1 MLSVEGVSVSFGDH
15 LALDDVS
22 FDVGDNEIVVL
33 LGPSGCG
40 KSTLLRA
47 IAGLQPLDS
56 GRVLRHGEDLA
67 SSAPHERGIGMMFQD
82 HALFPHRDVGQN
94 VEFGL
99 RMAGVA
105 SALRS
110 TRVAEILELV
120 GLSGFERRAVGNL
133 SGGEAQ
139 RVALARALA
148 PEPRVLLLDEP
159 LGSLD
164 RELRDRLVEEL
175 PGLLREV
182 GISAI
187 HVTHDHDEAFAV
199 AEKLLVMGEGRI
211 VRSGSPTD
219 VWSDPRHEAAARF
232 LGHRN
237 IVEIGPR
244 GEVPWGI
251 LLSDPGRV
259 VILPD
264 AATVLS
270 DTNDPA
276 VRSGRAV
283 EVRVIGSRF
292 RGASWE
298 VDVETE
304 PGGARLHF
312 VVPAE
317 LSTGQRV
324 YLVIDPSRVR
334 AVS

>member
-1 MLSVEGVSVSFGDH
+1 MLSIEGLSVSFGDH
-15 LALDDVS
+15 LAVDDVS
-22 FDVGDNEIVVL
+22 FDVADNEIVVL

-56 GRVLRHGEDLA
+56 GRVSRDGEDLA
-67 SSAPHERGIGMMFQD
+67 PLAPDERGIGMMFQD

-105 SALRS
+105 SAVRS
-110 TRVAEILELV
+110 TRVAEMLELV
-120 GLSGFERRAVGNL
+120 GLSGFERRTVGTL

-164 RELRDRLVEEL
+164 RELRDRLVEDL
-175 PGLLREV
+175 PGVLREV

-199 AEKLLVMGEGRI
+199 AEKLVVMGEGRV
-211 VRSGSPTD
+211 VRSGLPTD
-219 VWSDPRHEAAARF
+219 VWSDPRHEAVANF

-244 GEVPWGI
+244 GEVPWGT
-251 LLSDPGRV
+251 LPSEPGRA

-264 AATVLS
+264 AATVLA
-270 DTNDPA
+270 DPGDSA
-276 VRSGRAV
+276 DRPGRGV
-283 EVRVIGSRF
+283 EVRVVGSRF

-298 VDVETE
+298 VDVDTE
-304 PGGARLHF
+304 PGGAHLHF
-312 VVPAE
+312 VVPTE
-317 LSTGQRV
+317 LLIGQRV
-324 YLVIDPSRVR
+324 FLNIDPSRVR